1 MPHHL
6 SPDCQDLIR
15 SMIEI
20 NPERRIKVIPIYFFR
35 FSNNIAYIK
44 LKIEEI
50 NRHPWVMA

>member
-20 NPERRIKVIPIYFFR
+20 NPERRIKVISIYSFIL
-35 FSNNIAYIK
+35 SNIAYIK